1 MLFLKLNALDDVN
14 KLCNIC
20 NKYKDKM
27 DVDIKYGRY
36 IVDGCSVLAV
46 SSLIGKLLK
55 VCPVKNNDNLLL
67 SYFTKDIKELGG
79 FEK

>member
-67 SYFTKDIKELGG
+67 SYFTKDNKELGG

>member
-36 IVDGCSVLAV
+36 LVLFV
-46 SSLIGKLLK
+46 LPQFI
-55 VCPVKNNDNLLL
+55 
-67 SYFTKDIKELGG
+67 YFLN
-79 FEK
+79 